1 MPENSYANNV
11 DSFRARLNDWFAQY
25 KSGSIQLTESLHPTN
40 VPFESYRI
48 VYAATFTPDNLD
60 QALVHVS
67 LESDGFVGIGLETY
81 ARMNTRLNLRE
92 SKSSLRYLAGFEPAL
107 KDHND
112 LFPLLDIIAAGQ
124 FTAKLI
130 SLPIFGIVS
139 ARIFFDDEDYARCIE
154 GKDFERYNSRISKNS
169 KSDRIGKVLTFR
181 SWRHSF

>member
-1 MPENSYANNV
+1 MSE
-11 DSFRARLNDWFAQY
+11 SFRANSVESFQARLSDWFDQY
-25 KSGSIQLTESLHPTN
+25 NSGSIQLTENLQPTD

-48 VYAATFTPDNLD
+48 VYTATFTPDNLA

-112 LFPLLDIIAAGQ
+112 LFPLLDIIAGGQ

-139 ARIFFDDEDYARCIE
+139 ARILFDDKDYARCIE
-154 GKDFERYNSRISKNS
+154 GKDFERYNSRFSKDS
-169 KSDRIGKVLTFR
+169 KSNRIGKVLTFR